1 MAGTMNP
8 VEIDISTVTICTKV
22 PHLEQET
29 DDENTKQTQTIAMLC
44 EQYPPE
50 ACTNVYTDGFATN
63 VIQVL
68 PFTSL
73 VAAQK
78 QPMQQHEYTKATT
91 KQRH

>member
-1 MAGTMNP
+1 M
-8 VEIDISTVTICTKV
+8 S
-22 PHLEQET
+22 
-29 DDENTKQTQTIAMLC
+29 C